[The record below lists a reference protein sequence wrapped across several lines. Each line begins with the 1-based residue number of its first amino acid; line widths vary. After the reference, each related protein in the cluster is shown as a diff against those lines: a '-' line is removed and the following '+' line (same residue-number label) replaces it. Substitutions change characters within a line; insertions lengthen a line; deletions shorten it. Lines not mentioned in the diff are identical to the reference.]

1 MKEGRE
7 CERGGVR
14 EEWERER
21 ELEGHRQKVREKSV
35 CGGNSSASQ
44 IGPLILM
51 RTYLFLWAYSSSILA
66 PIVDISLHRHT
77 RDSSY
82 RM

>member
-1 MKEGRE
+1 MSETKKE
-7 CERGGVR
+7 ER
-14 EEWERER
+14 
-21 ELEGHRQKVREKSV
+21 VREKSV
-35 CGGNSSASQ
+35 CGGNSGACQ

-82 RM
+82 RIQ